1 VIMRFDVLNLI
12 LGWTL
17 IALTLPLVLCGLLTV
32 WLDDWQLA
40 MYSFAIPAGLSTLLG
55 TLMLSLGTRTD
66 TTERLRDR
74 EAFAAVALVWPIAVL
89 IGALPFWLGGMF
101 VGPFTPDAL
110 MIDIL
115 RGGVNSW
122 FESMS
127 GFTTT
132 GATIISHSMS
142 PNCIPGTTL
151 DCIYAQPRGLLIWRS
166 LTQWFGGMGI
176 IMLGMMILS
185 RVIGGGMALARA
197 ELTGPSLSRLRPKLK
212 QTAIAL
218 WGLYITLTLLEFS
231 LLYFTGAMDLFDS
244 VNHALT
250 TMPSGGFS
258 TRDSS
263 IGFYDS
269 FLVESIIIIFM
280 LLAGVNF
287 TLLWFIREGDYKR
300 AFGDEEFRNYLTYVL
315 VAFSAIFIALIAS
328 GYSITNAFRDG
339 LFQVVSFATSTGF
352 TSSNYMDGS
361 WPLVAHLILFILM
374 VVGASAGSTSGGL
387 KLLRINLAFKVAMR
401 ELVRIAQPRKV
412 EQIRMNGE
420 VVEQNQIGLI
430 VGMLFVWV
438 GLFFLSS
445 LILAIFM
452 PNDSFESVTMVVAS
466 SLGNT
471 GPTLGDFGPSETW
484 ESMNSGALIVTSI
497 LMWFGRLELLTA
509 VILMHPRTW
518 RREKRV
524 HSDRSAIALFR
535 RLIEEKEERSSEDD
549 SK

>member
-1 VIMRFDVLNLI
+1 MRFDVLNLI

-17 IALTLPLVLCGLLTV
+17 IALTLPLFLCGLLTI

-40 MYSFAIPAGLSTLLG
+40 LYSFAIPAILSPTVGL
-55 TLMLSLGTRTD
+55 LMLSLGTRTD

-74 EAFAAVALVWPIAVL
+74 EAFAAVALVWPIAVF
-89 IGALPFWLGGMF
+89 IGALPFWFGGMF

-110 MIDIL
+110 MVDIL
-115 RGGVNSW
+115 RGAVNSW

-142 PNCIPGTTL
+142 PNCIPGVTA
-151 DCIYAQPRGLLIWRS
+151 DCIHAQPRGLLIWRS

-212 QTAIAL
+212 QTAFAL
-218 WGLYITLTLLEFS
+218 WGLYLFLTLLEFA

-258 TRDSS
+258 TRDAS
-263 IGFYDS
+263 IGYYDS
-269 FLVESIIIIFM
+269 FLVESIIILFM
-280 LLAGVNF
+280 FLAGVNF
-287 TLLWFIREGDYKR
+287 TLLWFVREGDFKR
-300 AFGDEEFRNYLTYVL
+300 AFGDEEFRNYLTYVF
-315 VAFSAIFIALIAS
+315 VAASAIFIALIAS

-339 LFQVVSFATSTGF
+339 LFQVVSFATSTGY
-352 TSSNYMDGS
+352 TSSDYMDGS

-387 KLLRINLAFKVAMR
+387 KLLRVNLAFKVAMR

-420 VVEQNQIGLI
+420 VIEQNQIGLI

-438 GLFFLSS
+438 GLFFISS
-445 LILAIFM
+445 LVLAIFM

-471 GPTLGDFGPSETW
+471 GPTLGDFGPSDSW
-484 ESMNSGALIVTSI
+484 ESMNSGALFFTSI

-509 VILMHPRTW
+509 VILLHPRTW

-535 RLIEEKEERSSEDD
+535 RLMEEKEE
-549 SK
+549 K

>member
-1 VIMRFDVLNLI
+1 MRFDVLNLI

-40 MYSFAIPAGLSTLLG
+40 VYSFAIPAGLSTLLG

-110 MIDIL
+110 MLDIL
-115 RGGVNSW
+115 RGAVNSW

-142 PNCIPGTTL
+142 PNCTPGVTA

-212 QTAIAL
+212 QTAFAL
-218 WGLYITLTLLEFS
+218 WGLYLFLTLLEFS
-231 LLYFTGAMDLFDS
+231 LLYFTGAMDLFDA

-258 TRDSS
+258 TRDGS

-269 FLVESIIIIFM
+269 FLVESIIILFM
-280 LLAGVNF
+280 FLAGVNF
-287 TLLWFIREGDYKR
+287 TLLWFIREGEYKR
-300 AFGDEEFRNYLTYVL
+300 AFGDEEFRNYLAYVL
-315 VAFSAIFIALIAS
+315 VAASAIFIALIAS
-328 GYSITNAFRDG
+328 GYSITKAFRDG
-339 LFQVVSFATSTGF
+339 LFQVVSFATSTGY

-361 WPLVAHLILFILM
+361 WPLVGHLILFILM

-420 VVEQNQIGLI
+420 VIEQNQIGLI

-438 GLFFLSS
+438 GLFFISS

-471 GPTLGDFGPSETW
+471 GPTLGDFGPAETW
-484 ESMNSGALIVTSI
+484 ESMNSGALLFTSI

-509 VILMHPRTW
+509 VILLHPRTW
-518 RREKRV
+518 RREKRI

-535 RLIEEKEERSSEDD
+535 RLIEEKEDRNSRDD

>member
-1 VIMRFDVLNLI
+1 MRFDVLNLI

-17 IALTLPLVLCGLLTV
+17 IALTLPLVLCGLLTI

-40 MYSFAIPAGLSTLLG
+40 LYSFAIPAVLSPTVGL
-55 TLMLSLGTRTD
+55 LMLSLGTRTD

-115 RGGVNSW
+115 RGAVNSW

-132 GATIISHSMS
+132 GATIISHNMS
-142 PNCIPGTTL
+142 PNCIPGTTP
-151 DCIYAQPRGLLIWRS
+151 DCINAQPRGLLIWRS

-212 QTAIAL
+212 QTAFAL
-218 WGLYITLTLLEFS
+218 WGLYIVLTLLEFS
-231 LLYFTGAMDLFDS
+231 LLYFTGAMNVFDS

-258 TRDSS
+258 TRDAS
-263 IGFYDS
+263 IGYYDS
-269 FLVESIIIIFM
+269 FLVESIIIAFM
-280 LLAGVNF
+280 FLAGVNF
-287 TLLWFIREGDYKR
+287 TLLWFVREGDFKR
-300 AFGDEEFRNYLTYVL
+300 AFGDEEFRNYLTYVS
-315 VAFSAIFIALIAS
+315 VAALAIFTALIAS
-328 GYSITNAFRDG
+328 GNSIESAARDG
-339 LFQVVSFATSTGF
+339 LFQVVSFATSTGY
-352 TSSNYMDGS
+352 TSSDYMDGS

-387 KLLRINLAFKVAMR
+387 KLLRVNLAFKVAMR

-420 VVEQNQIGLI
+420 VIEQNQIGLI

-438 GLFFLSS
+438 GLFFISS
-445 LILAIFM
+445 LVLAIFM

-471 GPTLGDFGPSETW
+471 GPTLGDFGPSNTW
-484 ESMNSGALIVTSI
+484 ESMNSGALFFTSI

-509 VILMHPRTW
+509 VILLHPRTW

-535 RLIEEKEERSSEDD
+535 RLMEEKEE
-549 SK
+549 K

>member
-1 VIMRFDVLNLI
+1 MRTDVLNLI

-17 IALTLPLVLCGLLTV
+17 IALTVPLLLCGLLTI
-32 WLDDWQLA
+32 WLDDFQLA
-40 MYSFAIPAGLSTLLG
+40 MYSFAIPAIFSSTIG
-55 TLMLSLGTRTD
+55 FLMLSIGTRTD

-74 EAFAAVALVWPIAVL
+74 EAFAAVALVWPIAVF
-89 IGALPFWLGGMF
+89 IGSLPYWLGGVF
-101 VGPFTPDAL
+101 VGPFTDGAAL
-110 MIDIL
+110 IDIL

-132 GATIISHSMS
+132 GATVISHNMS
-142 PNCIPGTTL
+142 PNCIPGVTP

-166 LTQWFGGMGI
+166 LTQWLGGMGI

-212 QTAIAL
+212 QTAFAL
-218 WGLYITLTLLEFS
+218 WGLYVFLTLLEFG
-231 LLYFTGAMDLFDS
+231 LLFFTGSMDLFDS
-244 VNHALT
+244 INHALT

-258 TRDSS
+258 THDAS

-269 FLVESIIIIFM
+269 VLVEGIIIIFM
-280 LLAGVNF
+280 FLAGVNF
-287 TLLWFIREGDYKR
+287 TLLWFIREGDFKR
-300 AFGDEEFRNYLTYVL
+300 AFGDEEFRNYVTYVT
-315 VAFSAIFIALIAS
+315 VAFLAIFIALMTS
-328 GYSITNAFRDG
+328 GYSLGRGLRDG
-339 LFQVVSFATSTGF
+339 LFQVVSFATSTGY
-352 TSSNYMDGS
+352 TSTNYMDES
-361 WPLVAHLILFILM
+361 WPLVGHLILFILM

-387 KLLRINLAFKVAMR
+387 KLLRVTLAFKVAMR
-401 ELVRIAQPRKV
+401 ELVRIAQPRKI

-438 GLFFLSS
+438 GLFFISS
-445 LILAIFM
+445 LVLAVFM
-452 PNDSFESVTMVVAS
+452 PSDSFESVTMVVAS

-471 GPTLGDFGPSETW
+471 GPTLGDFGPENTW
-484 ESMNSGALIVTSI
+484 ESMNSGALLITSI

-509 VILMHPRTW
+509 VILIHPRTW
-518 RREKRV
+518 KREKRV

-535 RLIEEKEERSSEDD
+535 RLIEEKDERKKKE
-549 SK
+549 

>member
-1 VIMRFDVLNLI
+1 MRTDVLNLI

-17 IALTLPLVLCGLLTV
+17 IALTLPLLLCGLLTI
-32 WLDDWQLA
+32 WLDDFQLA
-40 MYSFAIPAGLSTLLG
+40 MYSFAIPAIFSSTIG
-55 TLMLSLGTRTD
+55 FLMLSIGTRTD

-74 EAFAAVALVWPIAVL
+74 EAFAAVALVWPIAVF
-89 IGALPFWLGGMF
+89 IGSLPYWLGGVF
-101 VGPFTPDAL
+101 VGPFTDGAAL
-110 MIDIL
+110 IDIL

-132 GATIISHSMS
+132 GATVISHNMS
-142 PNCIPGTTL
+142 PNCIPGVTP

-166 LTQWFGGMGI
+166 LTQWLGGMGI

-212 QTAIAL
+212 QTAFAL
-218 WGLYITLTLLEFS
+218 WGLYIFLTLLEFG
-231 LLYFTGAMDLFDS
+231 LLFFTGSMDLFDS
-244 VNHALT
+244 INHALT

-258 TRDSS
+258 THDAS

-269 FLVESIIIIFM
+269 VLVEGIIIIFM
-280 LLAGVNF
+280 FLAGVNF
-287 TLLWFIREGDYKR
+287 TLLWFIREGDFKR
-300 AFGDEEFRNYLTYVL
+300 AFGDEEFRNYVTYVT
-315 VAFSAIFIALIAS
+315 VAFLAIFIALMTS
-328 GYSITNAFRDG
+328 GYSLGRGVRDG
-339 LFQVVSFATSTGF
+339 LFQVVSFATSTGY
-352 TSSNYMDGS
+352 TSANYMDES
-361 WPLVAHLILFILM
+361 WPLVGHLILFILM

-387 KLLRINLAFKVAMR
+387 KLLRVTLAFKVAMR
-401 ELVRIAQPRKV
+401 ELVRIAQPRKI

-438 GLFFLSS
+438 GLFFISS
-445 LILAIFM
+445 LILAVFM

-471 GPTLGDFGPSETW
+471 GPTLGDFGPENTW
-484 ESMNSGALIVTSI
+484 ESMNSGALLITSI

-509 VILMHPRTW
+509 VILIHPRTW
-518 RREKRV
+518 KREKRV

-535 RLIEEKEERSSEDD
+535 RLIDEKDER
-549 SK
+549 KK

>member
-1 VIMRFDVLNLI
+1 MRTDVLNLI

-17 IALTLPLVLCGLLTV
+17 IALTVPLLLCGLLTI
-32 WLDDWQLA
+32 WLDDFQLA
-40 MYSFAIPAGLSTLLG
+40 MYSFAIPAIFSSAIGF
-55 TLMLSLGTRTD
+55 LMLSIGTRTD

-74 EAFAAVALVWPIAVL
+74 EAFAAVALVWPIAVF
-89 IGALPFWLGGMF
+89 IGSLPYWLGGVF
-101 VGPFTPDAL
+101 VGPFTDGAAL
-110 MIDIL
+110 IDIL

-132 GATIISHSMS
+132 GATVISHNMS
-142 PNCIPGTTL
+142 PNCIPGVTP

-166 LTQWFGGMGI
+166 LTQWLGGMGI

-212 QTAIAL
+212 QTAFAL
-218 WGLYITLTLLEFS
+218 WGLYVFLTLLEFG
-231 LLYFTGAMDLFDS
+231 LLFFTGSMDLFDS
-244 VNHALT
+244 INHALT

-258 TRDSS
+258 THDAS

-269 FLVESIIIIFM
+269 VLVEGIIIIFM
-280 LLAGVNF
+280 FLAGVNF
-287 TLLWFIREGDYKR
+287 TLLWFIREGDFKR
-300 AFGDEEFRNYLTYVL
+300 AFGDEEFRNYVTYVT
-315 VAFSAIFIALIAS
+315 VAFLAIFIALMTS
-328 GYSITNAFRDG
+328 GYSLRRGLRDG
-339 LFQVVSFATSTGF
+339 LFQVVSFATSTGY
-352 TSSNYMDGS
+352 TSTNYMDES
-361 WPLVAHLILFILM
+361 WPLVGHLILFILM

-387 KLLRINLAFKVAMR
+387 KLLRVTLAFKVAMR
-401 ELVRIAQPRKV
+401 ELVRIAQPRKI

-438 GLFFLSS
+438 GLFFISS
-445 LILAIFM
+445 LVLAVFM
-452 PNDSFESVTMVVAS
+452 PSDSFESVTMVVAS

-471 GPTLGDFGPSETW
+471 GPTLGDFGPEDTW
-484 ESMNSGALIVTSI
+484 ESMNSGALLITSI

-509 VILMHPRTW
+509 VILIHPRTW
-518 RREKRV
+518 KREKRV

-535 RLIEEKEERSSEDD
+535 RLIEEKDERKKKD
-549 SK
+549 

>member
-1 VIMRFDVLNLI
+1 MRFDVLYLI

-17 IALTLPLVLCGLLTV
+17 IALTLPLFLCGLITW
-32 WLDDWQLA
+32 WLDDLELA
-40 MYSFAIPAGLSTLLG
+40 LYAFALPATVSPTLGL
-55 TLMLSLGTRTD
+55 LMLSLGTRMD

-74 EAFAAVALVWPIAVL
+74 EAFAAVALVWPIAVF
-89 IGALPFWLGGMF
+89 IGSLPFWLGGVF
-101 VGPFTPDAL
+101 VGPFTPDASFA
-110 MIDIL
+110 DIA
-115 RGGVNSW
+115 RGAVNSW

-132 GATIISHSMS
+132 GATVITHNMS
-142 PNCIPGTTL
+142 PNCIPGTTA
-151 DCIYAQPRGLLIWRS
+151 DCINAQPRGLLIWRS

-212 QTAIAL
+212 QTAFAL
-218 WGLYITLTLLEFS
+218 WGLYLFLTLMEFL
-231 LLYFTGAMDLFDS
+231 LLYFSGSMNLFDA
-244 VNHALT
+244 VNHSLT

-258 TRDSS
+258 THDAS

-280 LLAGVNF
+280 FLAGVNF
-287 TLLWFIREGDYKR
+287 TLLWFIRDGDFKR
-300 AFGDEEFRNYLTYVL
+300 AFGDEEFRNYVVYITVAILAVFVAL
-315 VAFSAIFIALIAS
+315 VASGTSAGRSL
-328 GYSITNAFRDG
+328 RDSM
-339 LFQVVSFATSTGF
+339 FQVISIGTSTGY
-352 TSSNYMDGS
+352 TSTDYMDAS
-361 WPLVAHLILFILM
+361 WPLVTHLILFILM

-387 KLLRINLAFKVAMR
+387 KLLRVTLAFKVAMR
-401 ELVRIAQPRKV
+401 ELVRIAQPRKI

-438 GLFFLSS
+438 GLFFISS

-452 PNDSFESVTMVVAS
+452 PGDTFESVTMVVAS

-471 GPTLGDFGPSETW
+471 GPTLGDYGPSSTW
-484 ESMNSGALIVTSI
+484 AGMNSGALLITSI

-518 RREKRV
+518 RRESRV
-524 HSDRSAIALFR
+524 HSDRSAIALYR
-535 RLIEEKEERSSEDD
+535 RIMEEKDDKKNRDD

>member
-1 VIMRFDVLNLI
+1 MRFDVLNLI

-17 IALTLPLVLCGLLTV
+17 IALTLPLVLCGLLTI

-40 MYSFAIPAGLSTLLG
+40 LYSFAIPAVLSPTVGL
-55 TLMLSLGTRTD
+55 LMLSLGTRTD

-115 RGGVNSW
+115 RGAVNSW

-132 GATIISHSMS
+132 GATIISHNMS
-142 PNCIPGTTL
+142 PNCIPGTTP
-151 DCIYAQPRGLLIWRS
+151 DCINAQPRGLLIWRS

-212 QTAIAL
+212 QTAFAL
-218 WGLYITLTLLEFS
+218 WGLYIFLTLLEFS
-231 LLYFTGAMDLFDS
+231 LLYFTGAMNVFDS

-258 TRDSS
+258 TRDAS
-263 IGFYDS
+263 IGYYDS
-269 FLVESIIIIFM
+269 FLVESIIIAFM
-280 LLAGVNF
+280 FLAGVNF
-287 TLLWFIREGDYKR
+287 TLLWFVREGDFKR
-300 AFGDEEFRNYLTYVL
+300 AFGDEEFRNYLTYIS
-315 VAFSAIFIALIAS
+315 VAALAIFTALIAS
-328 GYSITNAFRDG
+328 GNSIESAARDG
-339 LFQVVSFATSTGF
+339 LFQVVSFATSTGY
-352 TSSNYMDGS
+352 TSSDYMDGS

-387 KLLRINLAFKVAMR
+387 KLLRVNLAFKVAMR

-420 VVEQNQIGLI
+420 VIEQNQIGLI

-438 GLFFLSS
+438 GLFFISS
-445 LILAIFM
+445 LVLAIFM

-471 GPTLGDFGPSETW
+471 GPTLGDFGPSNTW
-484 ESMNSGALIVTSI
+484 ESMNSGALFFTSI

-509 VILMHPRTW
+509 VILLHPRTW

-535 RLIEEKEERSSEDD
+535 RLMEEKEE
-549 SK
+549 K